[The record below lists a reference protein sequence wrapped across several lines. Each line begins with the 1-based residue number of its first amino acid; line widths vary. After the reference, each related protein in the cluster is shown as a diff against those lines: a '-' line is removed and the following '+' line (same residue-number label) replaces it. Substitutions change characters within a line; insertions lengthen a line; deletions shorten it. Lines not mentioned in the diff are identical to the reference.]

1 MSKDIK
7 NKIETQGLE
16 ISVLTHNQ
24 DDYISLTD
32 LAKYKN
38 ADEPNMVISNWLSN
52 YSTIDFLA
60 VWEELN
66 NPNFNPLEFQGL
78 RNAKGRLF
86 VSPKQ
91 WISKVNAI
99 GLESKAGRYGGT
111 YAASDIAFEFMSWLS
126 PEFKLYV
133 IKEYQRLKQS
143 ESYANQIEW
152 NVKRELAKVNYSLQT
167 EAIKDYIVPQLTNNQ
182 IKYIYANE
190 ADLLNVALFG
200 MTAREF
206 KKAYPEK
213 AKNGNLR
220 DNATIEQNIVMT
232 SLQISNTLMIQQGLE
247 QSERLKT
254 LRKMAVKQ
262 LETFSKNKAVGRIKD
277 ISDKQENNLLL

>member
-1 MSKDIK
+1 
-7 NKIETQGLE
+7 
-16 ISVLTHNQ
+16 
-24 DDYISLTD
+24 
-32 LAKYKN
+32 
-38 ADEPNMVISNWLSN
+38 
-52 YSTIDFLA
+52 
-60 VWEELN
+60 
-66 NPNFNPLEFQGL
+66 
-78 RNAKGRLF
+78 
-86 VSPKQ
+86 
-91 WISKVNAI
+91 
-99 GLESKAGRYGGT
+99 
-111 YAASDIAFEFMSWLS
+111 MSWLS

-152 NVKRELAKVNYSLQT
+152 NVKRELAKANYSLQT
-167 EAIKDYIVPQLTNNQ
+167 EAIKDYIVPQLTKNQ

-206 KKAYPEK
+206 KEAYPEK

-220 DNATIEQNIVMT
+220 DNATIEQDIVMT

-254 LRKMAVKQ
+254 LREMAVKQ
-262 LETFSKNKAVGRIKD
+262 LETFSKNKAIKRIKGV
-277 ISDKQENNLLL
+277 SDKQENNLLN